1 MLLYSI
7 LKMQQPLQCK
17 ISSHSHMIKFIHAN
31 FPFSQTHT
39 RKVVCDVCLF
49 KDLTHLEVNAS
60 LPFHSTCAF
69 HVLFWLFGKNK
80 REIIT
85 KVFLLFVC
93 FQYVFV
99 LCLVGLWVGYHLTT

>member
-1 MLLYSI
+1 
-7 LKMQQPLQCK
+7 MQNLFPFSHDK
-17 ISSHSHMIKFIHAN
+17 IYPRQLS
-31 FPFSQTHT
+31 FSQTHT
-39 RKVVCDVCLF
+39 RKGVCDVCLF